1 MAINLPC
8 GHVMSHTKLGP
19 DRFSRFD
26 VYWIQTNKQTN
37 RQTDKPNLYID
48 TPIYKEDFL
57 ILVYTSLH
65 LYKNT
70 PIYKEDFQDPSY
82 LFLCE
87 INSIAYGENKQTAGR
102 LIGKKD

>member
-1 MAINLPC
+1 MSLPP
-8 GHVMSHTKLGP
+8 SLYKNTPIYKDDFLIL
-19 DRFSRFD
+19 
-26 VYWIQTNKQTN
+26 VYTSLH
-37 RQTDKPNLYID
+37 LYKN